1 MKIIICDYSNNK
13 LCKIYHILHPYLIFR
28 HINGSTTRQK
38 NPNVESNDMK
48 KIMVNAQVTSIISIL
63 ELSSMVLYAV
73 IIKLNKG
80 TSFFSLIY
88 AMAVYDVMLP
98 YAFLMNTSHNK
109 TRVVSLGWS
118 NVISNIVGNNINTLQ
133 KKDDNL
139 TEVTRLDDVPNDDT
153 SKHKK
158 ETLKKENKPK
168 KDTKDKIFTITSH
181 GNAEPTNV
189 LKVGA
194 MLHVPFDETPSTSK
208 PAFEVERYNIKPLS
222 VNEFLLQGCHRK
234 SLRRLVLEMNN
245 CGSDEDLYLEY
256 FRCIVAVHDR
266 RECGEVLSAVE
277 LEKELSPSRKNDN
290 QAKDS
295 KSKGKGKSAKSSNSV
310 IKALIEND
318 SSNEGDGNTTD
329 RCFNKLQLKGSL
341 KTRNS
346 KRKDILDMI
355 VLMNSSEQIFWDMIE
370 KLIDLEE
377 TFI

>member
-1 MKIIICDYSNNK
+1 
-13 LCKIYHILHPYLIFR
+13 
-28 HINGSTTRQK
+28 
-38 NPNVESNDMK
+38 
-48 KIMVNAQVTSIISIL
+48 
-63 ELSSMVLYAV
+63 
-73 IIKLNKG
+73 
-80 TSFFSLIY
+80 
-88 AMAVYDVMLP
+88 MAVYDVLLP

-118 NVISNIVGNNINTLQ
+118 NVISNIVGNNNNRLQ

-139 TEVTRLDDVPNDDT
+139 TEVTRLDDAPNEDI

-158 ETLKKENKPK
+158 ESLKKENKPK
-168 KDTKDKIFTITSH
+168 TDAEDEIFTITSH
-181 GNAEPTNV
+181 NNAEQTNV
-189 LKVGA
+189 LDVGA

-234 SLRRLVLEMNN
+234 SLRRLVLQMNN

-266 RECGEVLSAVE
+266 RECGEILSAVE
-277 LEKELSPSRKNDN
+277 LEKELSPSREDDN

-295 KSKGKGKSAKSSNSV
+295 KSKGKGKSAKSSNSAM
-310 IKALIEND
+310 KALIENN
-318 SSNEGDGNTTD
+318 SSNEGDGNITD
-329 RCFNKLQLKGSL
+329 RYFYKIQLKGNL

-355 VLMNSSEQIFWDMIE
+355 VLMNSSDQIFWDMIE
-370 KLIDLEE
+370 RLIDLEE